1 MTRVGGDAR
10 ERGNRLPE
18 RPPRHVRKLDRTI
31 LLAVRSAWS
40 SAFMRTGRLRIW
52 IDDHNPIYRRGLIAC
67 LEAEGFLVA
76 GESEQLDGQIVLDDV
91 DVLLFEASAGRLGE
105 VAQLVRNSKTALVAV
120 LRDRHDPTLFDAV
133 EAGVAAILVR
143 DDLSPDS
150 LIASLRTVA
159 TGHTAVPAELLAR
172 LLDHASQGSRHS
184 TLDIGQREVAV
195 LRELADG
202 ADTCEIADTLAY
214 SERMVKRIVHDVLV
228 KMNCRNRAHAVALAV
243 RQGLI

>member
-1 MTRVGGDAR
+1 
-10 ERGNRLPE
+10 
-18 RPPRHVRKLDRTI
+18 
-31 LLAVRSAWS
+31 
-40 SAFMRTGRLRIW
+40 MRTGRLRIW

-67 LEAEGFLVA
+67 LEQGGFAIA
-76 GESEQLDGQIVLDDV
+76 GESERLEAEISADEV

-105 VAQLVRNSKTALVAV
+105 VAHLARGSGVALVAV

-150 LIASLRTVA
+150 LIAALRTVA

-172 LLDHASQGSRHS
+172 LLDHASYGT

-195 LRELADG
+195 LRALADG
-202 ADTCEIADTLAY
+202 ADTGEIADSLSY

>member
-1 MTRVGGDAR
+1 
-10 ERGNRLPE
+10 
-18 RPPRHVRKLDRTI
+18 
-31 LLAVRSAWS
+31 
-40 SAFMRTGRLRIW
+40 MRTGRLRVW

-67 LEAEGFLVA
+67 LEAEGFAIA
-76 GESEQLDGQIVLDDV
+76 GESERLSTEICADET

-105 VAQLVRNSKTALVAV
+105 VARLARSSGVALVAV

-150 LIASLRTVA
+150 LIAALRTVA

-172 LLDHASQGSRHS
+172 LLDHASHGSRHS

-202 ADTCEIADTLAY
+202 ADTGEIADALAY